1 MPEGIPM
8 YGNGQ
13 APIFILKD
21 GTQRTRGRTAQSN
34 NIAAAKAVADAVR
47 STLGPKGMDK
57 MLVDSMG
64 DVVITNDGA
73 TILKEMDIEH
83 PAAKMIIEVAKT
95 QEQHCFDGTTSAVIL
110 SGELLKR
117 SEDLIE
123 QNVHPTV
130 ICEGFRLAAERAIGL
145 MEGHG
150 ISTENDDGVL
160 QEVAKTALTGKS
172 AGAVKSFMADI
183 CVRAVNA
190 VGVIEDDERLVDLS
204 DIKVEKR
211 QGGSIKDSSLIDG
224 IHLDKERVHAGMPR
238 SVSDAKIA
246 LVNSAIEVK
255 KTEVDAK
262 IQITDPN
269 QLALSPKHKSNI
281 AGTTSAVILS
291 GELLKRSEDL
301 IEQNVHPTVICEG
314 FRLAAERAIGLM
326 EGHGISTE
334 NDDGVLQEVAKT
346 ALTGKS
352 AGAVKSFMAD
362 ICVRAVNAVGVIEDD
377 ERLVDLSDIKVE
389 KRQGGSIKD
398 SSLIDG
404 ILLDKERVHAGMP
417 RSVSDAKI
425 ALVNSAIEVKKTEV
439 DAKIQITDPN
449 QLALFLEEEEN
460 YIRNLVNTIENA
472 GANVLICQKGIDE
485 LAQHYLSKKGI
496 FAIRRAKKSDMEALA
511 KATGGTIITNLE
523 DMSGDDLGAASRVE
537 EKKIGD
543 SDMTFITG
551 CPEAKSVSVL
561 LRGGTEHVVDEIRRA
576 FDDAVGVVSVAWEDG
591 AVLTGGGSVLAA
603 VSRDL
608 RTYAETVGGREQ
620 MAIEAFASAL
630 EIIPRTLAENAGLD
644 PVTTLIELRKAH
656 ADGQTHAGINVY
668 EGGVVDMKE
677 ANVVEPLRVVE
688 QAIQSATETA
698 IMILRIDDVISSKG
712 VPMDEGMGD
721 MGDFHM

>member
-1 MPEGIPM
+1 M

-13 APIFILKD
+13 APIFILKE
-21 GTQRTRGRTAQSN
+21 GTQRTRGRSAQSN
-34 NIAAAKAVADAVR
+34 NIAAAKAVADSVR

-95 QEQHCFDGTTSAVIL
+95 QEQHCYDGTTSAVVL

-130 ICEGFRLAAERAIGL
+130 ICEGFRLAAEKAISL
-145 MEGHG
+145 LERHG
-150 ISTENDDGVL
+150 ISTEGNDDVL
-160 QEVAKTALTGKS
+160 LEVAKTSLTGKS
-172 AGAVKSFMADI
+172 AGAVKAFMADI

-190 VGVIEDDERLVDLS
+190 VGVIDE
-204 DIKVEKR
+204 
-211 QGGSIKDSSLIDG
+211 G
-224 IHLDKERVHAGMPR
+224 ER
-238 SVSDAKIA
+238 I
-246 LVNSAIEVK
+246 
-255 KTEVDAK
+255 
-262 IQITDPN
+262 
-269 QLALSPKHKSNI
+269 
-281 AGTTSAVILS
+281 
-291 GELLKRSEDL
+291 
-301 IEQNVHPTVICEG
+301 
-314 FRLAAERAIGLM
+314 
-326 EGHGISTE
+326 
-334 NDDGVLQEVAKT
+334 
-346 ALTGKS
+346 
-352 AGAVKSFMAD
+352 
-362 ICVRAVNAVGVIEDD
+362 
-377 ERLVDLSDIKVE
+377 VDLSDIKVE

-417 RSVSDAKI
+417 RSINDAKI

-449 QLALFLEEEEN
+449 QLASFLAEEEN
-460 YIRNLVNTIENA
+460 YIRGLVEKITA
-472 GANVLICQKGIDE
+472 SGANVLVCQKGIDE
-485 LAQHYLSKKGI
+485 LAQHYLSKAGV
-496 FAIRRAKKSDMEALA
+496 FAIRRAKKSDMEALS
-511 KATGGTIITNLE
+511 KATGGRIVTNME
-523 DMSGDDLGAASRVE
+523 DLSGEDLGQAARVE
-537 EKKIGD
+537 ERKIGE

-603 VSRDL
+603 LSRDL
-608 RTYAETVGGREQ
+608 RTYAETIGGREQ

-644 PVTTLIELRKAH
+644 PVTTIIALRKAH
-656 ADGQTHAGINVY
+656 ADGDSHAGINVY
-668 EGGVVDMKE
+668 EGGVVDMQA
-677 ANVVEPLRVVE
+677 ANVLEPVRVVE

-712 VPMDEGMGD
+712 VSMADGFGGED
-721 MGDFHM
+721 DFHM

>member
-1 MPEGIPM
+1 M

-13 APIFILKD
+13 APIFILKE
-21 GTQRTRGRTAQSN
+21 GTQRTRGRSAQSN
-34 NIAAAKAVADAVR
+34 NIAAAKAVADSVR

-95 QEQHCFDGTTSAVIL
+95 QEQHCYDGTTSAVVL

-130 ICEGFRLAAERAIGL
+130 ICEGFRLAAEKAISL
-145 MEGHG
+145 LESHG
-150 ISTENDDGVL
+150 ISTEGNDEVL
-160 QEVAKTALTGKS
+160 LEVAKTSLTGKS
-172 AGAVKSFMADI
+172 AGAVKAFMADI

-190 VGVIEDDERLVDLS
+190 VGVIDE
-204 DIKVEKR
+204 
-211 QGGSIKDSSLIDG
+211 G
-224 IHLDKERVHAGMPR
+224 
-238 SVSDAKIA
+238 
-246 LVNSAIEVK
+246 
-255 KTEVDAK
+255 
-262 IQITDPN
+262 
-269 QLALSPKHKSNI
+269 
-281 AGTTSAVILS
+281 
-291 GELLKRSEDL
+291 
-301 IEQNVHPTVICEG
+301 
-314 FRLAAERAIGLM
+314 
-326 EGHGISTE
+326 
-334 NDDGVLQEVAKT
+334 
-346 ALTGKS
+346 
-352 AGAVKSFMAD
+352 
-362 ICVRAVNAVGVIEDD
+362 

-417 RSVSDAKI
+417 RSINDAKI
-425 ALVNSAIEVKKTEV
+425 ALVNSAVEVKKTEV

-449 QLALFLEEEEN
+449 QLASFLAEEEN
-460 YIRNLVNTIENA
+460 YIRGLVDKITA
-472 GANVLICQKGIDE
+472 SGANVLVCQKGIDE
-485 LAQHYLSKKGI
+485 LAQHYLSKAGV
-496 FAIRRAKKSDMEALA
+496 FAIRRAKKSDMEALS
-511 KATGGTIITNLE
+511 KATGGRIVTNMDDL
-523 DMSGDDLGAASRVE
+523 SGDDLGQAARVE
-537 EKKIGD
+537 ERKIGE

-603 VSRDL
+603 LSRDL
-608 RTYAETVGGREQ
+608 RTYAETIGGREQ

-644 PVTTLIELRKAH
+644 PVTTIIALRKAH
-656 ADGQTHAGINVY
+656 ADGASHAGINVY
-668 EGGVVDMKE
+668 EGGVVDMQA
-677 ANVVEPLRVVE
+677 ANVLEPLRVVE
-688 QAIQSATETA
+688 QAIQSATESA
-698 IMILRIDDVISSKG
+698 IMLLRIDDVISSKG
-712 VPMDEGMGD
+712 VSMADGFGGED
-721 MGDFHM
+721 DFHM

>member
-1 MPEGIPM
+1 M

-13 APIFILKD
+13 APIFILKE
-21 GTQRTRGRTAQSN
+21 GTQRTRGRSAQSN

-73 TILKEMDIEH
+73 TILKEMDIDH

-95 QEQHCFDGTTSAVIL
+95 QEQHCFDGTTTAVVL

-117 SEDLIE
+117 SEDLID
-123 QNVHPTV
+123 QNIHPTV
-130 ICEGFRLAAERAIGL
+130 ICEGFRLAAEKAVEL
-145 MEGHG
+145 LVSHG
-150 ISTENDDGVL
+150 IPTNNDDSVL
-160 QEVAKTALTGKS
+160 MEVAKTALTGKS

-190 VGVIEDDERLVDLS
+190 VGFVEDGERIIDLS

-224 IHLDKERVHAGMPR
+224 IILDKERVHSGMPR
-238 SVSDAKIA
+238 SLSDAKIA

-262 IQITDPN
+262 IQITDPS
-269 QLALSPKHKSNI
+269 QLAH
-281 AGTTSAVILS
+281 
-291 GELLKRSEDL
+291 
-301 IEQNVHPTVICEG
+301 
-314 FRLAAERAIGLM
+314 FLAEEESYIRGLV
-326 EGHGISTE
+326 T
-334 NDDGVLQEVAKT
+334 
-346 ALTGKS
+346 
-352 AGAVKSFMAD
+352 
-362 ICVRAVNAVGVIEDD
+362 
-377 ERLVDLSDIKVE
+377 
-389 KRQGGSIKD
+389 
-398 SSLIDG
+398 
-404 ILLDKERVHAGMP
+404 
-417 RSVSDAKI
+417 
-425 ALVNSAIEVKKTEV
+425 
-439 DAKIQITDPN
+439 KIQ
-449 QLALFLEEEEN
+449 ES
-460 YIRNLVNTIENA
+460 
-472 GANVLICQKGIDE
+472 GANVLVCQKGIDE
-485 LAQHYLSKKGI
+485 LAQHYMAKAGI
-496 FAIRRAKKSDMEALA
+496 MAIRRAKKSDMEALS
-511 KATGGTIITNLE
+511 KATGGNIVTNL
-523 DMSGDDLGAASRVE
+523 DDLTANDLGHAAKVE
-537 EKKIGD
+537 EKKIGE
-543 SDMTFITG
+543 SNMTFITG

-603 VSRDL
+603 LSRDL
-608 RTYAETVGGREQ
+608 RTYAETVGGLEQ

-656 ADGQTHAGINVY
+656 ADGASHTGINVY
-668 EGGVVDMKE
+668 EGGVIDMKSM
-677 ANVVEPLRVVE
+677 NVLEPMRVVE

-712 VPMDEGMGD
+712 VPMGEGMGG
-721 MGDFHM
+721 MGDFQM

>member
-1 MPEGIPM
+1 M

-73 TILKEMDIEH
+73 TILKEMDIDH

-95 QEQHCFDGTTSAVIL
+95 QEQHCYDGTTSAVVL

-130 ICEGFRLAAERAIGL
+130 ICEGFRLAAEKAVEL
-145 MEGHG
+145 LDAHG
-150 ISTENDDGVL
+150 ISTENQDSVL
-160 QEVAKTALTGKS
+160 MEVAKTALTGKS

-190 VGVIEDDERLVDLS
+190 VGIIEDEERIVDLS

-211 QGGSIKDSSLIDG
+211 QGGSIKDS
-224 IHLDKERVHAGMPR
+224 
-238 SVSDAKIA
+238 
-246 LVNSAIEVK
+246 
-255 KTEVDAK
+255 T
-262 IQITDPN
+262 
-269 QLALSPKHKSNI
+269 
-281 AGTTSAVILS
+281 
-291 GELLKRSEDL
+291 
-301 IEQNVHPTVICEG
+301 
-314 FRLAAERAIGLM
+314 
-326 EGHGISTE
+326 
-334 NDDGVLQEVAKT
+334 
-346 ALTGKS
+346 
-352 AGAVKSFMAD
+352 
-362 ICVRAVNAVGVIEDD
+362 
-377 ERLVDLSDIKVE
+377 
-389 KRQGGSIKD
+389 
-398 SSLIDG
+398 LIDG

-417 RSVSDAKI
+417 RSISDAKI
-425 ALVNSAIEVKKTEV
+425 ALINSAIEVKKTEV

-460 YIRNLVNTIENA
+460 YIRGLVEKIQA
-472 GANVLICQKGIDE
+472 SGATVLICQKGIDE
-485 LAQHYLSKKGI
+485 LAQHYMSKAGI
-496 FAIRRAKKSDMEALA
+496 FAIRRAKKSDMEALS
-511 KATGGTIITNLE
+511 KATAGRIVTNI
-523 DMSGDDLGAASRVE
+523 DDLSDEDLGHAAKVE
-537 EKKIGD
+537 ERKIGE

-603 VSRDL
+603 LSRDL

-656 ADGQTHAGINVY
+656 ADGQSHAGINVY
-668 EGGVVDMKE
+668 EGGVVDMKQ
-677 ANVVEPLRVVE
+677 ANVVEPMRVVE

-712 VPMDEGMGD
+712 VPMDGGMGGMGD
-721 MGDFHM
+721 FQM

>member
-1 MPEGIPM
+1 M

-21 GTQRTRGRTAQSN
+21 GTQRTRGRSAQSN

-73 TILKEMDIEH
+73 TILKEMDIDH

-95 QEQHCFDGTTSAVIL
+95 QEQHCYDGTTSAVVL

-130 ICEGFRLAAERAIGL
+130 ICEGFRLAAEKAVEL
-145 MEGHG
+145 LENHG
-150 ISTENDDGVL
+150 IATHNDDAVL
-160 QEVAKTALTGKS
+160 TEVAKTALTGKS

-183 CVRAVNA
+183 CVRSVNA
-190 VGVIEDDERLVDLS
+190 VGVIEGEERMVDLS

-211 QGGSIKDSSLIDG
+211 QGGSIKDSTLIDG
-224 IHLDKERVHAGMPR
+224 ILLDKERVHAGMPR
-238 SVSDAKIA
+238 SVTDAHIA

-262 IQITDPN
+262 IQITDP
-269 QLALSPKHKSNI
+269 S
-281 AGTTSAVILS
+281 
-291 GELLKRSEDL
+291 
-301 IEQNVHPTVICEG
+301 
-314 FRLAAERAIGLM
+314 
-326 EGHGISTE
+326 
-334 NDDGVLQEVAKT
+334 
-346 ALTGKS
+346 
-352 AGAVKSFMAD
+352 
-362 ICVRAVNAVGVIEDD
+362 
-377 ERLVDLSDIKVE
+377 
-389 KRQGGSIKD
+389 
-398 SSLIDG
+398 
-404 ILLDKERVHAGMP
+404 
-417 RSVSDAKI
+417 
-425 ALVNSAIEVKKTEV
+425 
-439 DAKIQITDPN
+439 

-460 YIRNLVNTIENA
+460 YIRGLVEKIQAA
-472 GANVLICQKGIDE
+472 GATVLVCQKGIDE
-485 LAQHYLSKKGI
+485 LAQHYMAKAGI
-496 FAIRRAKKSDMEALA
+496 FAVRRAKKSDMEALS
-511 KATGGTIITNLE
+511 KATSGRIVTNL
-523 DMSGDDLGAASRVE
+523 DDISADDLGHAAKVE
-537 EKKIGD
+537 ERKIGE

-603 VSRDL
+603 LSRDL

-656 ADGQTHAGINVY
+656 ADGHSHAGINVY
-668 EGGVVDMKE
+668 EGGVVDMKA
-677 ANVVEPLRVVE
+677 ANVVEPMRVVE

-712 VPMDEGMGD
+712 VSMGDDMGGMGGMGD
-721 MGDFHM
+721 FQM

>member
-1 MPEGIPM
+1 M

-21 GTQRTRGRTAQSN
+21 GTQRTRGRSAQSN

-73 TILKEMDIEH
+73 TILKEMDIDH

-95 QEQHCFDGTTSAVIL
+95 QEQHCYDGTTSAVVL

-130 ICEGFRLAAERAIGL
+130 ICEGFRLAAEKAVEL
-145 MEGHG
+145 LEGHG
-150 ISTENDDGVL
+150 IATDNDDAVL
-160 QEVAKTALTGKS
+160 TEVAKTALTGKS

-183 CVRAVNA
+183 CVRSVNA
-190 VGVIEDDERLVDLS
+190 VGVIEDDERIVDLG

-211 QGGSIKDSSLIDG
+211 QGGSIKDSTLIDG
-224 IHLDKERVHAGMPR
+224 ILLDKERVHAGMPR
-238 SVSDAKIA
+238 SISEAKIA

-262 IQITDPN
+262 IQITDP
-269 QLALSPKHKSNI
+269 S
-281 AGTTSAVILS
+281 
-291 GELLKRSEDL
+291 
-301 IEQNVHPTVICEG
+301 
-314 FRLAAERAIGLM
+314 
-326 EGHGISTE
+326 
-334 NDDGVLQEVAKT
+334 
-346 ALTGKS
+346 
-352 AGAVKSFMAD
+352 
-362 ICVRAVNAVGVIEDD
+362 
-377 ERLVDLSDIKVE
+377 
-389 KRQGGSIKD
+389 
-398 SSLIDG
+398 
-404 ILLDKERVHAGMP
+404 
-417 RSVSDAKI
+417 
-425 ALVNSAIEVKKTEV
+425 
-439 DAKIQITDPN
+439 

-460 YIRNLVNTIENA
+460 YIRGLVEKIQAA
-472 GANVLICQKGIDE
+472 GATVLVCQKGIDE
-485 LAQHYLSKKGI
+485 LAQHYMAKAGI
-496 FAIRRAKKSDMEALA
+496 FAVRRAKKSDMEALS
-511 KATGGTIITNLE
+511 KATSGRIVTNL
-523 DMSGDDLGAASRVE
+523 DDLTGDDLGHAAKVE
-537 EKKIGD
+537 ERKIGE
-543 SDMTFITG
+543 SDMTFFTG

-603 VSRDL
+603 LSRDL

-656 ADGQTHAGINVY
+656 ADGHSHAGINVY

-677 ANVVEPLRVVE
+677 ANVVEPMRVVE

-712 VPMDEGMGD
+712 VSMGDEMGGMGGMGD
-721 MGDFHM
+721 FQM

>member
-1 MPEGIPM
+1 M

-21 GTQRTRGRTAQSN
+21 GTQRTRGRSAQSN

-73 TILKEMDIEH
+73 TILKEMDIDH

-95 QEQHCFDGTTSAVIL
+95 QEQHCYDGTTSAVVL

-130 ICEGFRLAAERAIGL
+130 ICEGFRLAAEKAVEL
-145 MEGHG
+145 LENHG
-150 ISTENDDGVL
+150 IATHNDDAVL
-160 QEVAKTALTGKS
+160 TEVAKTALTGKS

-190 VGVIEDDERLVDLS
+190 VGVIEDEERIVDLG

-211 QGGSIKDSSLIDG
+211 QGGSIKDSTLIDG
-224 IHLDKERVHAGMPR
+224 ILLDKERVHAGMPR
-238 SVSDAKIA
+238 SISNAKIA

-262 IQITDPN
+262 IQITDP
-269 QLALSPKHKSNI
+269 S
-281 AGTTSAVILS
+281 
-291 GELLKRSEDL
+291 
-301 IEQNVHPTVICEG
+301 
-314 FRLAAERAIGLM
+314 
-326 EGHGISTE
+326 
-334 NDDGVLQEVAKT
+334 
-346 ALTGKS
+346 
-352 AGAVKSFMAD
+352 
-362 ICVRAVNAVGVIEDD
+362 
-377 ERLVDLSDIKVE
+377 
-389 KRQGGSIKD
+389 
-398 SSLIDG
+398 
-404 ILLDKERVHAGMP
+404 
-417 RSVSDAKI
+417 
-425 ALVNSAIEVKKTEV
+425 
-439 DAKIQITDPN
+439 

-460 YIRNLVNTIENA
+460 YIRGLVEKIQAA
-472 GANVLICQKGIDE
+472 GATVLVCQKGIDE
-485 LAQHYLSKKGI
+485 LAQHYMAKAGI
-496 FAIRRAKKSDMEALA
+496 FAVRRAKKSDMEALS
-511 KATGGTIITNLE
+511 KATSGRIVTNL
-523 DMSGDDLGAASRVE
+523 DDLSGDDLGHAAKVE
-537 EKKIGD
+537 ERKIGE

-603 VSRDL
+603 LSRDL

-656 ADGQTHAGINVY
+656 ADGHSHAGINVY

-677 ANVVEPLRVVE
+677 ANVVEPMRVVE

-712 VPMDEGMGD
+712 VSMGGDMGGMGGMGD
-721 MGDFHM
+721 FQM

>member
-1 MPEGIPM
+1 M

-73 TILKEMDIEH
+73 TILKEMDIDH

-95 QEQHCFDGTTSAVIL
+95 QEQHCYDGTTSAVVL

-130 ICEGFRLAAERAIGL
+130 ICEGFRLAAEKAVEL
-145 MEGHG
+145 LEAHG
-150 ISTENDDGVL
+150 ISTENQDSVL
-160 QEVAKTALTGKS
+160 MEVAKTALTGKS

-190 VGVIEDDERLVDLS
+190 VGIIEDEERIVDLS

-211 QGGSIKDSSLIDG
+211 QGGSIKDS
-224 IHLDKERVHAGMPR
+224 
-238 SVSDAKIA
+238 
-246 LVNSAIEVK
+246 
-255 KTEVDAK
+255 T
-262 IQITDPN
+262 
-269 QLALSPKHKSNI
+269 
-281 AGTTSAVILS
+281 
-291 GELLKRSEDL
+291 
-301 IEQNVHPTVICEG
+301 
-314 FRLAAERAIGLM
+314 
-326 EGHGISTE
+326 
-334 NDDGVLQEVAKT
+334 
-346 ALTGKS
+346 
-352 AGAVKSFMAD
+352 
-362 ICVRAVNAVGVIEDD
+362 
-377 ERLVDLSDIKVE
+377 
-389 KRQGGSIKD
+389 
-398 SSLIDG
+398 LIDG

-417 RSVSDAKI
+417 RSISDAKI
-425 ALVNSAIEVKKTEV
+425 ALINSAIEVKKTEV

-460 YIRNLVNTIENA
+460 YIRGLVEKIQA
-472 GANVLICQKGIDE
+472 SGATVLICQKGIDE
-485 LAQHYLSKKGI
+485 LAQHYMSKAGI
-496 FAIRRAKKSDMEALA
+496 FAVRRAKKSDMEALS
-511 KATGGTIITNLE
+511 KATAGRIVTNI
-523 DMSGDDLGAASRVE
+523 DDLSGEDLGHAAKVE
-537 EKKIGD
+537 ERKIGE

-603 VSRDL
+603 LSRDL

-656 ADGQTHAGINVY
+656 ADGQSHAGINVY
-668 EGGVVDMKE
+668 EGGVVDMKQ
-677 ANVVEPLRVVE
+677 ANVVEPMRVVE

-712 VPMDEGMGD
+712 VSMDGGMGD
-721 MGDFHM
+721 MGGMGDFQM

>member
-1 MPEGIPM
+1 M

-13 APIFILKD
+13 APIFILKE
-21 GTQRTRGRTAQSN
+21 GTQRTRGRSAQSN
-34 NIAAAKAVADAVR
+34 NIAAAKAVADSVR

-95 QEQHCFDGTTSAVIL
+95 QEQHCYDGTTSAVVL

-130 ICEGFRLAAERAIGL
+130 ICEGFRLAAEKAISL
-145 MEGHG
+145 LEGHG
-150 ISTENDDGVL
+150 ISTNDNDAVL
-160 QEVAKTALTGKS
+160 LEVAKTALTGKS
-172 AGAVKSFMADI
+172 AGAVKAFMADI

-190 VGVIEDDERLVDLS
+190 VGVVDEGERIVDLG

-211 QGGSIKDSSLIDG
+211 QGGSIKDSTLIDG
-224 IHLDKERVHAGMPR
+224 ILLDKERVHAGMPR
-238 SVSDAKIA
+238 SINDARIA
-246 LVNSAIEVK
+246 LINSAVEVK

-269 QLALSPKHKSNI
+269 QLAS
-281 AGTTSAVILS
+281 
-291 GELLKRSEDL
+291 
-301 IEQNVHPTVICEG
+301 
-314 FRLAAERAIGLM
+314 FLA
-326 EGHGISTE
+326 
-334 NDDGVLQEVAKT
+334 
-346 ALTGKS
+346 
-352 AGAVKSFMAD
+352 
-362 ICVRAVNAVGVIEDD
+362 
-377 ERLVDLSDIKVE
+377 
-389 KRQGGSIKD
+389 
-398 SSLIDG
+398 
-404 ILLDKERVHAGMP
+404 
-417 RSVSDAKI
+417 
-425 ALVNSAIEVKKTEV
+425 
-439 DAKIQITDPN
+439 
-449 QLALFLEEEEN
+449 EEEN
-460 YIRNLVNTIENA
+460 YIRGLVDKIKA
-472 GANVLICQKGIDE
+472 SGANVLICQKGIDE
-485 LAQHYLSKKGI
+485 LAQHYLSKAAV
-496 FAIRRAKKSDMEALA
+496 FTIRRAKKSDMEALS
-511 KATGGTIITNLE
+511 KATGAQIVTN
-523 DMSGDDLGAASRVE
+523 MDDLSAEDLGHAARVE
-537 EKKIGD
+537 ERKIGE
-543 SDMTFITG
+543 SDMTFVTG

-603 VSRDL
+603 LSRDL
-608 RTYAETVGGREQ
+608 RTYAETIGGREQ

-644 PVTTLIELRKAH
+644 PVTTLIALRKAH
-656 ADGQTHAGINVY
+656 ADGESHAGINVY
-668 EGGVVDMKE
+668 EGGVVDMKDG
-677 ANVVEPLRVVE
+677 NVLEPLRVVE

-712 VPMDEGMGD
+712 VSMADGFGGD
-721 MGDFHM
+721 GDFHM

>member
-1 MPEGIPM
+1 M

-73 TILKEMDIEH
+73 TILKEMDIDH

-95 QEQHCFDGTTSAVIL
+95 QEQHCYDGTTSAVVL

-130 ICEGFRLAAERAIGL
+130 ICEGFRLAAEKAVEL
-145 MEGHG
+145 LEAHG
-150 ISTENDDGVL
+150 ISTENQDSVL
-160 QEVAKTALTGKS
+160 MEVAKTALTGKS

-190 VGVIEDDERLVDLS
+190 VGIIENDER
-204 DIKVEKR
+204 I
-211 QGGSIKDSSLIDG
+211 
-224 IHLDKERVHAGMPR
+224 
-238 SVSDAKIA
+238 
-246 LVNSAIEVK
+246 
-255 KTEVDAK
+255 
-262 IQITDPN
+262 
-269 QLALSPKHKSNI
+269 
-281 AGTTSAVILS
+281 
-291 GELLKRSEDL
+291 
-301 IEQNVHPTVICEG
+301 
-314 FRLAAERAIGLM
+314 
-326 EGHGISTE
+326 
-334 NDDGVLQEVAKT
+334 
-346 ALTGKS
+346 
-352 AGAVKSFMAD
+352 
-362 ICVRAVNAVGVIEDD
+362 
-377 ERLVDLSDIKVE
+377 VDLSDIKVE

-417 RSVSDAKI
+417 RTMADAKI

-449 QLALFLEEEEN
+449 QLSLFLEEEEN
-460 YIRNLVNTIENA
+460 YIRGLVEKIQA
-472 GANVLICQKGIDE
+472 SGATVLICQKGIDE
-485 LAQHYLSKKGI
+485 LAQHYMAKAGI
-496 FAIRRAKKSDMEALA
+496 FAIRRAKKSDMEALS
-511 KATGGTIITNLE
+511 KATAGRIVTNL
-523 DMSGDDLGAASRVE
+523 DDLTVEDLGHAAKVE
-537 EKKIGD
+537 ERKIGE

-603 VSRDL
+603 LSRDL
-608 RTYAETVGGREQ
+608 RTFAETVGGREQ

-656 ADGQTHAGINVY
+656 ADGQSHAGINVY
-668 EGGVVDMKE
+668 DGGVVDMKE
-677 ANVVEPLRVVE
+677 ANVVEPMRVVE

-712 VPMDEGMGD
+712 VSMDGGMGD
-721 MGDFHM
+721 MGGMGDFQM

>member
-1 MPEGIPM
+1 M

-21 GTQRTRGRTAQSN
+21 GTQRTRGRSAQSN

-73 TILKEMDIEH
+73 TILKEMDIDH

-95 QEQHCFDGTTSAVIL
+95 QEQHCYDGTTSAVVL

-130 ICEGFRLAAERAIGL
+130 ICEGFRLAAEKAVEL
-145 MEGHG
+145 LENHG
-150 ISTENDDGVL
+150 IATHNDDAVL
-160 QEVAKTALTGKS
+160 TEVAKTALTGKS

-183 CVRAVNA
+183 CVRSVNA
-190 VGVIEDDERLVDLS
+190 VGVIEGEERMVDLS

-211 QGGSIKDSSLIDG
+211 QGGSIKDSTLIDG
-224 IHLDKERVHAGMPR
+224 ILLDKERVHAGMPR
-238 SVSDAKIA
+238 SVTDAHIA

-262 IQITDPN
+262 IQITDP
-269 QLALSPKHKSNI
+269 S
-281 AGTTSAVILS
+281 
-291 GELLKRSEDL
+291 
-301 IEQNVHPTVICEG
+301 
-314 FRLAAERAIGLM
+314 
-326 EGHGISTE
+326 
-334 NDDGVLQEVAKT
+334 
-346 ALTGKS
+346 
-352 AGAVKSFMAD
+352 
-362 ICVRAVNAVGVIEDD
+362 
-377 ERLVDLSDIKVE
+377 
-389 KRQGGSIKD
+389 
-398 SSLIDG
+398 
-404 ILLDKERVHAGMP
+404 
-417 RSVSDAKI
+417 
-425 ALVNSAIEVKKTEV
+425 
-439 DAKIQITDPN
+439 

-460 YIRNLVNTIENA
+460 YIRGLVEKIQAA
-472 GANVLICQKGIDE
+472 GATVLICQKGIDE
-485 LAQHYLSKKGI
+485 LAQHYMAKAGI
-496 FAIRRAKKSDMEALA
+496 FAVRRAKKSDMEALS
-511 KATGGTIITNLE
+511 KATSGRIVTNL
-523 DMSGDDLGAASRVE
+523 DDLSADDLGHAAKVE
-537 EKKIGD
+537 ERKIGE

-603 VSRDL
+603 LSRDL

-656 ADGQTHAGINVY
+656 ADGHSHAGINVY
-668 EGGVVDMKE
+668 EGGVVDMKA
-677 ANVVEPLRVVE
+677 ANVVEPMRVVE

-712 VPMDEGMGD
+712 VSMGDDMGGMGGMGD
-721 MGDFHM
+721 FQM

>member
-1 MPEGIPM
+1 M

-21 GTQRTRGRTAQSN
+21 GTQRTRGRSAQSN

-73 TILKEMDIEH
+73 TILKEMDIDH

-95 QEQHCFDGTTSAVIL
+95 QEQHCYDGTTSAVVL

-130 ICEGFRLAAERAIGL
+130 ICEGFRLAAEKAVEL
-145 MEGHG
+145 LENHG
-150 ISTENDDGVL
+150 IATHNDDAVL
-160 QEVAKTALTGKS
+160 TEVAKTALTGKS

-190 VGVIEDDERLVDLS
+190 VGVIEDEERIVDLG

-211 QGGSIKDSSLIDG
+211 QGGSIKDSTLIDG
-224 IHLDKERVHAGMPR
+224 ILLDKERVHAGMPR
-238 SVSDAKIA
+238 SISNAKIA

-262 IQITDPN
+262 IQITDP
-269 QLALSPKHKSNI
+269 S
-281 AGTTSAVILS
+281 
-291 GELLKRSEDL
+291 
-301 IEQNVHPTVICEG
+301 
-314 FRLAAERAIGLM
+314 
-326 EGHGISTE
+326 
-334 NDDGVLQEVAKT
+334 
-346 ALTGKS
+346 
-352 AGAVKSFMAD
+352 
-362 ICVRAVNAVGVIEDD
+362 
-377 ERLVDLSDIKVE
+377 
-389 KRQGGSIKD
+389 
-398 SSLIDG
+398 
-404 ILLDKERVHAGMP
+404 
-417 RSVSDAKI
+417 
-425 ALVNSAIEVKKTEV
+425 
-439 DAKIQITDPN
+439 

-460 YIRNLVNTIENA
+460 YIRGLVEKIQAA
-472 GANVLICQKGIDE
+472 GATVLVCQKGIDE
-485 LAQHYLSKKGI
+485 LAQHYMAKAGI
-496 FAIRRAKKSDMEALA
+496 FAVRRAKKSDMEALS
-511 KATGGTIITNLE
+511 KATSGRIVTNL
-523 DMSGDDLGAASRVE
+523 DDLSGDDLGHAAKVE
-537 EKKIGD
+537 ERKIGE
-543 SDMTFITG
+543 SNMTFITG

-603 VSRDL
+603 LSRDL

-656 ADGQTHAGINVY
+656 ADGHSHAGINVY

-677 ANVVEPLRVVE
+677 ANVVEPMRVVE

-712 VPMDEGMGD
+712 VSMGGDMGGMGGMGD
-721 MGDFHM
+721 FQM

>member
-1 MPEGIPM
+1 M

-21 GTQRTRGRTAQSN
+21 GTQRTRGRSAQSN

-73 TILKEMDIEH
+73 TILKEMDIDH

-95 QEQHCFDGTTSAVIL
+95 QEQHCYDGTTSAVVL

-130 ICEGFRLAAERAIGL
+130 ICEGFRLAAEKAVEL
-145 MEGHG
+145 LEGHG
-150 ISTENDDGVL
+150 IATDNDDAVL
-160 QEVAKTALTGKS
+160 TEVAKTALTGKS

-183 CVRAVNA
+183 CVRSVNA
-190 VGVIEDDERLVDLS
+190 VGVIEDDERIVDLG

-211 QGGSIKDSSLIDG
+211 QGGSIKDSTLIDG
-224 IHLDKERVHAGMPR
+224 ILLDKERVHAGMPR
-238 SVSDAKIA
+238 SISDAKIA

-262 IQITDPN
+262 IQSTDP
-269 QLALSPKHKSNI
+269 S
-281 AGTTSAVILS
+281 
-291 GELLKRSEDL
+291 
-301 IEQNVHPTVICEG
+301 
-314 FRLAAERAIGLM
+314 
-326 EGHGISTE
+326 
-334 NDDGVLQEVAKT
+334 
-346 ALTGKS
+346 
-352 AGAVKSFMAD
+352 
-362 ICVRAVNAVGVIEDD
+362 
-377 ERLVDLSDIKVE
+377 
-389 KRQGGSIKD
+389 
-398 SSLIDG
+398 
-404 ILLDKERVHAGMP
+404 
-417 RSVSDAKI
+417 
-425 ALVNSAIEVKKTEV
+425 
-439 DAKIQITDPN
+439 

-460 YIRNLVNTIENA
+460 YIRGLVEKIQAA
-472 GANVLICQKGIDE
+472 GATVLVCQKGIDE
-485 LAQHYLSKKGI
+485 LAQHYMAKAGI
-496 FAIRRAKKSDMEALA
+496 FAVRRAKKSDMEALS
-511 KATGGTIITNLE
+511 KATSGRIVTNL
-523 DMSGDDLGAASRVE
+523 DDLTSDDLGHAAKVE
-537 EKKIGD
+537 ERKIGE

-603 VSRDL
+603 LSRDL

-656 ADGQTHAGINVY
+656 ADGHSHAGINVY

-677 ANVVEPLRVVE
+677 ANVVEPMRVVE

-712 VPMDEGMGD
+712 VSMGDEMGGMGGMGD
-721 MGDFHM
+721 FQM